1 MSTDPTPT
9 EIAAACQL
17 IQSTWTPA
25 ERMRRLRS
33 DQRPMVE
40 TADGRLV
47 AVAADDYDEHHE
59 NHVLLKG

>member
-1 MSTDPTPT
+1 MSNDPTPAD
-9 EIAAACQL
+9 IAAACL
-17 IQSTWTPA
+17 EIQAGWTPN
-25 ERMRRLRS
+25 ERLRRLRS